1 MSDMD
6 NQHCIA
12 FNLNRLA
19 TARKRGELES
29 ARLVSIRPAKKRQH
43 TLGHVRDSIMGDVSP
58 VVTASAIP
66 RIRRTGRREVCAW
79 LRGDI
84 IATSSFESFKD
95 REFDFT
101 PSEGGVIDTTGSEA
115 YPLVFNPHTDETFC
129 VIVDGKRVPF
139 KHAKFVVISGT
150 SATASGITF

>member
-6 NQHCIA
+6 NQHSIA

-29 ARLVSIRPAKKRQH
+29 AKLVSIRPAKKRQH
-43 TLGHVRDSIMGDVSP
+43 TLGHVRDIVMRDVFP

-79 LRGDI
+79 LRGNI
-84 IATSSFESFKD
+84 IATSEFEPFKD

-101 PSEGGVIDTTGSEA
+101 PSEGGVIDMTGGET
-115 YPLVFNPHTDETFC
+115 YPLVFNPHTDDTFC
-129 VIVDGKRVPF
+129 VIVDGERVPF
-139 KHAKFVVISGT
+139 KHARFVVIRGT
-150 SATASGITF
+150 GATASGVTF

>member
-1 MSDMD
+1 MPNMD
-6 NQHCIA
+6 NQHSIA

-29 ARLVSIRPAKKRQH
+29 AKLVSIRPAKRRQH
-43 TLGHVRDSIMGDVSP
+43 TLGHVRDIIMRDVSP

-79 LRGDI
+79 LRGVI
-84 IATSSFESFKD
+84 IATSEFESFKD

-101 PSEGGVIDTTGSEA
+101 PSGDSVTDSETL
-115 YPLVFNPHTDETFC
+115 PLVFNPHTDETFC

-139 KHAKFVVISGT
+139 KHAEFVVIRGT